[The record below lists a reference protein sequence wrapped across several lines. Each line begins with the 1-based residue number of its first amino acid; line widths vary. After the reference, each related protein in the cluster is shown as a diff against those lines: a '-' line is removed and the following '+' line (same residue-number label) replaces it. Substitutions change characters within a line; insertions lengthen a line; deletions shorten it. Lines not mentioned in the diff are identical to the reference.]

1 MRWGRA
7 ADVPVLALLVAGT
20 AVMLFPL
27 WWMVVVSLAP
37 PSAALTA
44 TADPGQFTWWPDD
57 PQWRNYPAALQRL
70 GLGASQD
77 PWQGF
82 LDALANTVVIT
93 VAVIAGQ
100 IASCSLVGYGLA
112 CLRFRGRRTAFR
124 ILLATM
130 MLPAQAT
137 MIPVFLLFRWLGWI
151 DTLLPLIVPSFFGT
165 AYFVFMFRQFF
176 AQVPSSLLEAAR
188 ILGAREL
195 AIWWRIMLPAC
206 RPVIVLTA
214 VFSFSATWN
223 DFLLPLIYLHQ
234 GEKMTLAVALS
245 SFKNQYGNVNDVHL
259 LMAAAVVTLIPCIVF
274 FFVALRSFGDRLS
287 LPTIKG

>member
-44 TADPGQFTWWPDD
+44 TVDPGQLTWWPDD

-188 ILGAREL
+188 ILGASEL

-206 RPVIVLTA
+206 RPVIALTA

-223 DFLLPLIYLHQ
+223 DFLLPLIYLHRNQ
-234 GEKMTLAVALS
+234 EMTLAVALN

-274 FFVALRSFGDRLS
+274 FFVALRSFGHRLS